1 MDRSE
6 LQHLSKL
13 RIQEAK
19 VLLQNGCYEGAY
31 YLMGYAVECAFKARI
46 DRQMR
51 RFDIP
56 DRKLIN
62 DIYTH
67 DLNKLLSVSGLEP
80 EYRKISKSNPNFE
93 LNWTIVK
100 DWSEQFRYKS
110 GITQGQVKDLH
121 SAVLSSKNGI
131 LPWLK
136 KWW

>member
-1 MDRSE
+1 MSRAD
-6 LQHLSKL
+6 LQHLTKL
-13 RIQEAK
+13 RILEAK
-19 VLLQNGCYEGAY
+19 TLLLAGCHEGSY
-31 YLMGYAVECAFKARI
+31 YLLGYAVECAFKARI
-46 DRQMR
+46 ARQMR

-56 DRKLIN
+56 DRKLVN

-80 EYRKISKSNPNFE
+80 EHRKLSKSNPAFE

-100 DWSEQFRYKS
+100 DWSEQSRYASIISEVK
-110 GITQGQVKDLH
+110 VKDFH
-121 SAVLSSKNGI
+121 SAALSRKNGI